1 MMRGEILR
9 KDVRFPSPCGDVV
22 LKFKYVEVTSD
33 KMRVSVPLRGCGFKI
48 IFVTH
53 EELSSLMV
61 SVPLRGCGFKILAA
75 GSLAVPASKWHFAA
89 RMCFPSFLRRRCV
102 LKTFAKVAALSAARI
117 SFLSIAHCPSFCNP
131 STPLYAKGSTDKFS
145 TAILTHLFCPHCAHD
160 PPHSF
165 GYASGLPPCSDE
177 KSTPI

>member
-1 MMRGEILR
+1 MAT
-9 KDVRFPSPCGDVV
+9 KKKFPSPCGDVV
-22 LKFKYVEVTSD
+22 LKCRKEVFMNFKGF
-33 KMRVSVPLRGCGFKI
+33 VSVPF
-48 IFVTH
+48 
-53 EELSSLMV
+53 
-61 SVPLRGCGFKILAA
+61 RGCGFKILAA
-75 GSLAVPASKWHFAA
+75 GSLAVPGSKWHFAA
-89 RMCFPSFLRRRCV
+89 RMCFPSFLHRQCV

-131 STPLYAKGSTDKFS
+131 STPLDAKGSTDKFS
-145 TAILTHLFCPHCAHD
+145 TAILTHLFCPHCALD